1 MHATRLTWLHA
12 GKPTAFGLPNTLCQ
26 KKKVVKLHFQFQ
38 MRDFVF
44 VRKGIFVLVAA
55 SGIDVGCV
63 DGACLTDKEL
73 VDRFG

>member
-1 MHATRLTWLHA
+1 
-12 GKPTAFGLPNTLCQ
+12 
-26 KKKVVKLHFQFQ
+26 